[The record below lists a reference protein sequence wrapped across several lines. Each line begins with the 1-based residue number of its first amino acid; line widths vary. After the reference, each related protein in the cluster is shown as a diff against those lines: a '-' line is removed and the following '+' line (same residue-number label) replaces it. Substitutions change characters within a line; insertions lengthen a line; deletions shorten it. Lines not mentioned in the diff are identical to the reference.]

1 MDSQTQYC
9 LMRRDLE
16 ERVWRLTSR
25 VPELTSE
32 LIMQIGPLSDMHPR
46 WTRGHLRLQSSSCAS
61 PKFNPQAKLNGA
73 PACLNG

>member
-16 ERVWRLTSR
+16 ERVWRLTNR

-32 LIMQIGPLSDMHPR
+32 LIMQIGKDHQKFL
-46 WTRGHLRLQSSSCAS
+46 HLRGEFWEINQRFTEVRRQLQDHRREHGC
-61 PKFNPQAKLNGA
+61 
-73 PACLNG
+73 

>member
-32 LIMQIGPLSDMHPR
+32 LIMQIGPLSDMLCLAKIQSAGEAEWGPR
-46 WTRGHLRLQSSSCAS
+46 MS
-61 PKFNPQAKLNGA
+61 
-73 PACLNG
+73 